1 MRTKIQFQVT
11 SCSSTCEQV
20 GERGEGKYN
29 RTAADAAAAAKFVKA
44 QRCLVRAR
52 EKKMSQSR
60 EPFNTQHELA
70 NLRKLK
76 SDIEA
81 SANEE
86 EIFEHEVSRMAV
98 IENAC
103 AGQKRMEV

>member
-1 MRTKIQFQVT
+1 
-11 SCSSTCEQV
+11 
-20 GERGEGKYN
+20 
-29 RTAADAAAAAKFVKA
+29 
-44 QRCLVRAR
+44 
-52 EKKMSQSR
+52 MSQSR

-81 SANEE
+81 STNEE
-86 EIFEHEVSRMAV
+86 EIFEHEVSCMAV

-103 AGQKRMEV
+103 AGQKRMEESIFRPQDGFTQVSGDTLKKYKIRTSTSRAPA